1 MAQLNYNDYHCLKE
15 LRQSLNQYVQQ
26 YNSTPHSSLAG
37 KTPIDRF
44 FEESNTIVRIPQQQ
58 ADKMFLLEIERK
70 VSTDNVIVIDQLEYE
85 VDYKYAGMKVL
96 LRYSPDFR
104 EVYVV
109 DRESNSLEKINILK
123 KTDNSKIVR
132 KKMRMVSDDE

>member
-1 MAQLNYNDYHCLKE
+1 
-15 LRQSLNQYVQQ
+15 
-26 YNSTPHSSLAG
+26 
-37 KTPIDRF
+37 
-44 FEESNTIVRIPQQQ
+44 
-58 ADKMFLLEIERK
+58 MFLLEIERK
-70 VSTDNVIVIDQLEYE
+70 VSADNVIVIDQLEYE

>member
-1 MAQLNYNDYHCLKE
+1 
-15 LRQSLNQYVQQ
+15 
-26 YNSTPHSSLAG
+26 
-37 KTPIDRF
+37 
-44 FEESNTIVRIPQQQ
+44 
-58 ADKMFLLEIERK
+58 
-70 VSTDNVIVIDQLEYE
+70 
-85 VDYKYAGMKVL
+85 MKVL

>member
-1 MAQLNYNDYHCLKE
+1 MFD
-15 LRQSLNQYVQQ
+15 
-26 YNSTPHSSLAG
+26 SS
-37 KTPIDRF
+37 KIDRF

-70 VSTDNVIVIDQLEYE
+70 VSADNVIVIDQLEYE